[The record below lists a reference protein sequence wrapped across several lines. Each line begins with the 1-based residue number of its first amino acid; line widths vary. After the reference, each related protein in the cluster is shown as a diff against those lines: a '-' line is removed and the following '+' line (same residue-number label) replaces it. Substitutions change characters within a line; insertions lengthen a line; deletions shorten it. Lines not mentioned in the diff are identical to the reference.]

1 MSDESKANSDV
12 VAPHAGRWRKRILVT
27 LAILAGLLL
36 LALAG
41 VGYAGYRYSEKYDG
55 LILPGARI
63 AGVEVGGME
72 RDEAIEKV
80 KAGLASQLD
89 REITVTYKDREWSV
103 SPRDLG
109 ARSNA
114 RKVVKAA
121 LRASDDTSFFEKTK
135 MSLFN
140 DGLSF
145 NREVAITHPRQG
157 TRGFVSGIASAFD
170 REPEDASLDYSSGWV
185 EFVSEKNGRKVRV
198 AATSSALLQALKDE
212 ESEVELATK
221 DLIPETT
228 VAEDFS
234 QVLLVRIG
242 ENKLYLYEDGEISH
256 DWTVATGLPEFP
268 TPTGEYSVELKR
280 YMPTWVN
287 PAPDTWGANMP
298 VSIAPGPGNPLGVRA
313 INWTAPAI
321 RFHGTTNIASLGHQ
335 ASHGCVRLSNDDVV
349 QLYDL
354 IEVGAPIVSVQAGTG
369 TTYYDNQTSV
379 VDIET
384 TREQQDRA
392 SDKKKK
398 SDSGSG

>member
-1 MSDESKANSDV
+1 MSDESKANSEL
-12 VAPHAGRWRKRILVT
+12 VARAGGRWRKRILVT

-36 LALAG
+36 LALVG
-41 VGYAGYRYSEKYDG
+41 VGYAGYRYSERYEG

-72 RDEAIEKV
+72 RDRAVKKV
-80 KAGLASQLD
+80 KAALAPQLD

-103 SPRDLG
+103 SPRELG

-121 LRASDDTSFFEKTK
+121 LRASNDTSFFDKTK

-157 TRGFVSGIASAFD
+157 TRGFVEGLASAFD
-170 REPEDASLDYSSGWV
+170 REPKEASLDYSTGWV
-185 EFVSEKNGRKVRV
+185 EFVPEKNGRKVRV
-198 AATSSALLQALKDE
+198 AATRDAVLQALKDG

-221 DLIPETT
+221 DLLPETT
-228 VAEDFS
+228 VEEDFS

-242 ENKLYLYEDGEISH
+242 ENKLYLYEDGEITQ
-256 DWTVATGLPEFP
+256 DWTVATGLPEYP
-268 TPTGEYSVELKR
+268 TPTGVYSVELKR

-287 PAPDTWGANMP
+287 PSPDTWGADLP
-298 VSIAPGPGNPLGVRA
+298 ASIPPGPSNPLGVRA

-321 RFHGTTNIASLGHQ
+321 RFHGTTNVASLGHQ
-335 ASHGCVRLSNDDVV
+335 ASHGCVRLSNDDVI

-354 IEVGAPIVSVQAGTG
+354 IEVGTPIVSVQAGTG
-369 TTYYDNQTSV
+369 TTFYDNQTSV

-384 TREQQDRA
+384 TRQQQTRD
-392 SDKKKK
+392 DKKKK
-398 SDSGSG
+398 KSNSGSG